1 MLEEGARFS
10 RLPEKGVKDW
20 SVRLPI
26 KCDLLL
32 LRSRC
37 SAGDMEPWF
46 SGYTLWALLERT
58 ADKLNMP
65 WPGSRNGISIA
76 STHGKKTSV
85 HRPDVSAFMPL
96 MRGLF
101 RRDPSSTQ

>member
-1 MLEEGARFS
+1 MGERKEGSGLGAKGCETGCMRWWRIGVLEEGARFS

-46 SGYTLWALLERT
+46 RGYT
-58 ADKLNMP
+58 
-65 WPGSRNGISIA
+65 
-76 STHGKKTSV
+76 
-85 HRPDVSAFMPL
+85 
-96 MRGLF
+96 
-101 RRDPSSTQ
+101 